1 MQTNISFG
9 EMNPNE
15 LDDALM
21 QLEIKI
27 EKAHILLNVLQ
38 QAYGFGEEEMSKE
51 QAMNIRYYA
60 KNIRTMFEV
69 ISDYTKS
76 ALETLKGGAE

>member
-1 MQTNISFG
+1 MQTNINVG

-21 QLEIKI
+21 QIKI

-60 KNIRTMFEV
+60 KNIRTMFEM